1 MTEPGLRERK
11 KARTRAAIQEHAL
24 RLFREQGYAETT
36 VDQIAA
42 AADVSPA
49 TFFRYF
55 PTKEDTVLYDAMDPM
70 MMDVF
75 RAQPPELT
83 PMHALR
89 NTMRIGLAQLTEE
102 QIETERE
109 RMRLL
114 ESTPELRPRVMEN
127 YYNTIAMLAGLAAER
142 TGREPGDLAVRVW
155 AGAVVGV
162 VMAAYVHADEKLEDA
177 FVSIDEA
184 LALLEAGLPL

>member
-1 MTEPGLRERK
+1 MTELGLRERK
-11 KARTRAAIQEHAL
+11 KARTRAAIQEHAM
-24 RLFREQGYAETT
+24 RLFREQGYVETT

-55 PTKEDTVLYDAMDPM
+55 PTKEDTVLYDAMDLM
-70 MMDVF
+70 MMEVF

-83 PMHALR
+83 PMQALR
-89 NTMRIGLAQLTEE
+89 STMRIGLGRLTEE
-102 QIETERE
+102 QLETERE
-109 RMRLL
+109 RMRLF
-114 ESTPELRPRVMEN
+114 ESTPELRPRQMEN
-127 YYNTIAMLAGLAAER
+127 YYNTIAMLGGLAAER
-142 TGREPGDLAVRVW
+142 TGHEPGDLAVQAW

-162 VMAAYVHADEKLEDA
+162 VMAAYIHTGAKLEEA
-177 FVSIDEA
+177 FDHIDEA